1 MSAAKNQVLTSN
13 ILNLYDN
20 EEIKLILQIYN

>member
-1 MSAAKNQVLTSN
+1 MSAAKNQALTSN

-20 EEIKLILQIYN
+20 KEIKLILQIYN